1 LRLHDDP
8 EFLDAAI
15 EVFWIWHL
23 PDNLRDQA
31 FTNIFW
37 PLLNHENQSVRRA
50 ALRRV
55 ASVARSGAPQ
65 NNPNNILQ
73 LIEHIWDDQSG
84 SVETR
89 ATAIFALDGLLRYDE
104 STDNRVSRMICAALR
119 SEVSEFRHEAVV
131 LIARH
136 QGWKIAHHFRKEALQ
151 YLLQILKEERDL
163 DHFILSAFDRVPG
176 ELPEWA
182 KQELR
187 DLKSE
192 QERTSSLL
200 RRERRRS
207 PATNKR
213 KTNYDIA
220 ISFAGEDRSQAER
233 LAQMLILRGLTVFYD
248 DFEKAD
254 LWGKDLF
261 QHLQKIYRDS
271 ARYCIV
277 LISKHYT
284 RKPWT
289 NHELRQAQERALKEN
304 TEYILPVRFDD
315 TEVAGLSGTI
325 SYLDARSLSLD
336 EIADFAVEKVH
347 SQE

>member
-1 LRLHDDP
+1 
-8 EFLDAAI
+8 
-15 EVFWIWHL
+15 
-23 PDNLRDQA
+23 
-31 FTNIFW
+31 
-37 PLLNHENQSVRRA
+37 
-50 ALRRV
+50 
-55 ASVARSGAPQ
+55 
-65 NNPNNILQ
+65 
-73 LIEHIWDDQSG
+73 
-84 SVETR
+84 
-89 ATAIFALDGLLRYDE
+89 
-104 STDNRVSRMICAALR
+104 
-119 SEVSEFRHEAVV
+119 
-131 LIARH
+131 
-136 QGWKIAHHFRKEALQ
+136 
-151 YLLQILKEERDL
+151 
-163 DHFILSAFDRVPG
+163 
-176 ELPEWA
+176 
-182 KQELR
+182 
-187 DLKSE
+187 
-192 QERTSSLL
+192 
-200 RRERRRS
+200 
-207 PATNKR
+207 
-213 KTNYDIA
+213 
-220 ISFAGEDRSQAER
+220 
-233 LAQMLILRGLTVFYD
+233 MLILRGLTVFYD